1 VRAIC
6 CRRRGAGAPFTGRN
20 WRDIEQS
27 ARSTGGRGC
36 VRDERR
42 STLMA
47 NGELAMK
54 QTRAEIVAF
63 VGGQIL
69 PHEADVR
76 AWLRRSG
83 SVPADIDDI
92 VQETYCRLAAMD
104 AVSHIANG
112 RAYFFRTA
120 RNIAIEKI
128 RRARIVRID
137 CVTEIDALNVVD
149 DEPSP
154 ERIVAGRRELQRV
167 QSLIEGLPER
177 CRQIF
182 TLRRIHGVSQ
192 REVAARLGVTE
203 NVVETQAMRGLRLI
217 LRALTEANDKDHP
230 PADKGHDL
238 VSVRK
243 RDR

>member
-1 VRAIC
+1 VTATE
-6 CRRRGAGAPFTGRN
+6 ASLK
-20 WRDIEQS
+20 QS
-27 ARSTGGRGC
+27 
-36 VRDERR
+36 
-42 STLMA
+42 
-47 NGELAMK
+47 
-54 QTRAEIVAF
+54 RAEIVAF

-76 AWLRRSG
+76 SWLRRSG
-83 SVPADIDDI
+83 SYPADIDDI

-104 AVSHIANG
+104 SLTHIANG

-154 ERIVAGRRELQRV
+154 ERIVAGRRELARV
-167 QSLIEGLPER
+167 QQLIEGLPER

-192 REVAARLGVTE
+192 RDVAARLGVTE

-217 LRALTEANDKDHP
+217 LRALSEANDKDQP
-230 PADKGHDL
+230 PADTGHDL
-238 VSVRK
+238 ASVRK

>member
-1 VRAIC
+1 VP
-6 CRRRGAGAPFTGRN
+6 GDLLPVLSGDRN
-20 WRDIEQS
+20 LDPAWIVIVEGPLKQS
-27 ARSTGGRGC
+27 
-36 VRDERR
+36 
-42 STLMA
+42 
-47 NGELAMK
+47 
-54 QTRAEIVAF
+54 RAEIVAF

-83 SVPADIDDI
+83 SSAADIDDV
-92 VQETYCRLAAMD
+92 VQETYCRLAGLDSVA
-104 AVSHIANG
+104 HITSG

-154 ERIVAGRRELQRV
+154 ERVVAGRRELGRV
-167 QSLIEGLPER
+167 QQLIEGLPER

-182 TLRRIHGVSQ
+182 TLRRIHGLSQ
-192 REVAARLGVTE
+192 KETALRLGVTE
-203 NVVETQAMRGLRLI
+203 NVVEMQSARGLRLI
-217 LRALTEANDKDHP
+217 LRALSEAAAQDHSVVGK
-230 PADKGHDL
+230 AHEL
-238 VSVRK
+238 HSVRK
-243 RDR
+243 RD

>member
-1 VRAIC
+1 LVIARTAE
-6 CRRRGAGAPFTGRN
+6 APLK
-20 WRDIEQS
+20 QS
-27 ARSTGGRGC
+27 
-36 VRDERR
+36 
-42 STLMA
+42 
-47 NGELAMK
+47 
-54 QTRAEIVAF
+54 RAEIVAF

-83 SVPADIDDI
+83 SFPADIDDI
-92 VQETYCRLAAMD
+92 VQETYCRLAALD
-104 AVSHIANG
+104 SVAHIASG

-154 ERIVAGRRELQRV
+154 ERIVAGRRELRRV
-167 QSLIEGLPER
+167 QHLIEGLPER

-203 NVVETQAMRGLRLI
+203 NVVETQSMRGLRLI
-217 LRALTEANDKDHP
+217 LRALTEATDKDQP
-230 PADKGHDL
+230 PADTGHDL
-238 VSVRK
+238 ASVRK

>member
-1 VRAIC
+1 
-6 CRRRGAGAPFTGRN
+6 
-20 WRDIEQS
+20 
-27 ARSTGGRGC
+27 
-36 VRDERR
+36 
-42 STLMA
+42 
-47 NGELAMK
+47 MK
-54 QTRAEIVAF
+54 QSRAEIVAF

-76 AWLRRSG
+76 AWLRRTG
-83 SVPADIDDI
+83 ALAADVDDI
-92 VQETYCRLAAMD
+92 IQETYCRLAALETVTHI
-104 AVSHIANG
+104 VSG

-154 ERIVAGRRELQRV
+154 ERVVAGRRELLRV
-167 QSLIEGLPER
+167 QRLIEGLPER

-182 TLRRIHGVSQ
+182 TLRRIQGLSQ

-203 NVVETQAMRGLRLI
+203 NVVEMQSMRGLRLI
-217 LRALTEANDKDHP
+217 LRALTETSAQDQP
-230 PADKGHDL
+230 AADKGHDFI
-238 VSVRK
+238 SVRK

>member
-1 VRAIC
+1 VK
-6 CRRRGAGAPFTGRN
+6 
-20 WRDIEQS
+20 QS
-27 ARSTGGRGC
+27 
-36 VRDERR
+36 
-42 STLMA
+42 
-47 NGELAMK
+47 
-54 QTRAEIVAF
+54 RAEIVAF

-76 AWLRRSG
+76 AWLRRTG
-83 SVPADIDDI
+83 GLAADVDDI
-92 VQETYCRLAAMD
+92 IQETYCRLAALE
-104 AVSHIANG
+104 AVTHIVSG

-120 RNIAIEKI
+120 RNIAIERI

-154 ERIVAGRRELQRV
+154 ERIVAGRRELLRV
-167 QSLIEGLPER
+167 QRLIEGLPER

-182 TLRRIHGVSQ
+182 TLRRIQGLSQ

-203 NVVETQAMRGLRLI
+203 NVVETQSMRGLRLI
-217 LRALTEANDKDHP
+217 LRALTETSAQDQP
-230 PADKGHDL
+230 AADKGHDL
-238 VSVRK
+238 ISVRK